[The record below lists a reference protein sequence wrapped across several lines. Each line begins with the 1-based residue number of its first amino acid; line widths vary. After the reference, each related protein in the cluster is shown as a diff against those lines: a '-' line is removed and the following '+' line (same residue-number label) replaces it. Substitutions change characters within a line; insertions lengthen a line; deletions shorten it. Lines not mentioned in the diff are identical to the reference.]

1 VSLPAAWG
9 RLVARIYAGILG
21 PLALLTSLA
30 HGALHGRQADAI
42 LLDAWYA
49 LLGFAALGSVIGW
62 LAGRMVEEEVLARVS
77 SRAAKSTRSGF
88 AAQEPR
94 P

>member
-1 VSLPAAWG
+1 M
-9 RLVARIYAGILG
+9 ARIYAGILG
-21 PLALLTSLA
+21 PLAFLTSLA

-42 LLDAWYA
+42 LLESWYA
-49 LLGFAALGSVIGW
+49 LLGFTAVGSVIGW

-77 SRAAKSTRSGF
+77 SLAAKSTQSRLT
-88 AAQEPR
+88 AQEAR

>member
-1 VSLPAAWG
+1 MSLVAALG

-21 PLALLTSLA
+21 PLAFLTTLA
-30 HGALHGRQADAI
+30 HGALHGRQADMI

-49 LLGFAALGSVIGW
+49 LIGFAPLGCVIGW
-62 LAGRMVEEEVLARVS
+62 LAGRIVEEEVRARIS
-77 SRAAKSTRSGF
+77 SRAEKPPPSQF
-88 AAQEPR
+88 AAQETR